1 MPGETRGERRV
12 TTAVRRRARA
22 CRCAGAL
29 TALAVIALGATSRAG
44 AQADVPLGVRRA
56 AGAPG
61 QPLRAVGDVAL
72 CRALD
77 CERTLS
83 AALEVAPSARWWI
96 TAEGAAGRSVVQP
109 ASAPSGD
116 ARVDLFYGSPE
127 RQLWIGRGAGTARG
141 FDSSGAVGTRWIEYG
156 AALRWRSI
164 SVAVDVGAGSQ
175 PLRTD
180 RTTTPTQ
187 RIVETL
193 DSLTGATRVDT
204 VTQLGSESS
213 RFDRTRWSSTAL
225 RLGWRSDVWRL
236 GAVIGRAS
244 SRAGRPVLWSTTEAE
259 RRIGRSIGIVASV
272 GSYPGSFAT
281 LATDGPRPRWMLG
294 VGLTAATGRRSH
306 DAPRPPAA
314 STTTEHF
321 AAIRLAPGRYR
332 IVAHLPDATKVELA
346 SDFTGWKPFD
356 MQRDT
361 GDGWSAELFAPP
373 GVHRV
378 SLRVDGGPWI
388 APPGLTAEDD
398 DFGGSA
404 AVFTIP

>member
-1 MPGETRGERRV
+1 V
-12 TTAVRRRARA
+12 TTAVRQFALA
-22 CRCAGAL
+22 CRRVRALGAL
-29 TALAVIALGATSRAG
+29 VLITLGATSRAG
-44 AQADVPLGVRRA
+44 AQADVPLGVRRET
-56 AGAPG
+56 GAPSR
-61 QPLRAVGDVAL
+61 PLRAVGDVAL

-83 AALEVAPSARWWI
+83 AALELAPSARWWI

-109 ASAPSGD
+109 ASAPSAD
-116 ARVDLFYGSPE
+116 ARVDLFYGSAE

-141 FDSSGAVGTRWIEYG
+141 FDSSGAIGNRWIEYG

-175 PLRTD
+175 PMRTE
-180 RTTTPTQ
+180 RTTTQTQ

-204 VTQLGSESS
+204 VTQLGSESA

-225 RLGWRSDVWRL
+225 RLGWRSDAWKL
-236 GAVIGRAS
+236 GAVIGRAR
-244 SRAGRPVLWSTTEAE
+244 SRAGRPVVWSTTEAE
-259 RRIGRSIGIVASV
+259 RRVGRSIGIVASL
-272 GSYPGSFAT
+272 GTYPGSFAT
-281 LATDGPRPRWMLG
+281 LAAESPRARWMLG
-294 VGLTAATGRRSH
+294 VGVTAATGRRSPDVPH
-306 DAPRPPAA
+306 PPTAPATSER
-314 STTTEHF
+314 F

-332 IVAHLPDATKVELA
+332 IVVHLPDAMKVELA

-356 MQRDT
+356 MQRDA
-361 GDGWSAELFAPP
+361 GDRWSAELLAPP
-373 GVHRV
+373 GVHRI

-398 DFGGSA
+398 GFGGSA
-404 AVFTIP
+404 AVFTVP